1 MSKTM
6 SQIKLPDLSHYWVPF
21 TANRQFKSMPRLFKA
36 AKGHYFTTMDDRQV
50 LDGTAGLWC
59 TPAGHARPEI
69 AEAVGKQLLTLDYAP
84 AFQSSHP
91 LAFEAATRLAEYMPA
106 GLDRIFFTGSGSES
120 ADTALKIALAY
131 HRVCGNPLRNKL
143 IGRERGYHGVNFGGI
158 SVGGIAGNRKAFGNS
173 LSGVDHIR
181 HPLDI
186 AKNAFTKGIP
196 EDGGIALANEFEA
209 RILTLHDPSTVAA
222 LIVEPVQGSAGVLVP
237 PAGYL
242 KRLREICT
250 KHGILLIFDEVITG
264 FGRLGTHFGADYFDV
279 SPDILLCAK
288 GLTNGVVPM
297 GAVAVKREIYD
308 AFMEKSPAGAIEL
321 PHGYTYSAIPIACAA
336 SIATLDIFAKEKLE
350 PRAASLS
357 AHFEAAAHSLKGLPM
372 VRDIRNIGL
381 VAGIE
386 FEQFIDK
393 SGAAKMGAFSM
404 AVYLKCYELGLHVR
418 FTGDIIAISPPLT
431 IEKHE
436 IDRIFNTLAD
446 AITFVASQGE
456 KGLDQAQYLK
466 NEQAW
471 AAASLLEHQGMI
483 EHAALKDLGHHHL
496 ERKLEHLNKLEHLA

>member
-1 MSKTM
+1 MSN
-6 SQIKLPDLSHYWVPF
+6 YWVPF
-21 TANRQFKSMPRLFKA
+21 TANRQFKAMPRLFKA
-36 AKGHYFTTMDDRQV
+36 AKGNYYTSIDNRQI

-59 TPAGHARPEI
+59 VPAGHGRAEI
-69 AEAVGKQLLTLDYAP
+69 ATAVGNQLLKLDYAP

-106 GLDRIFFTGSGSES
+106 GLDRIFFTNSGSES

-131 HRVCGNPLRNKL
+131 HRITGNPLRNKL

-158 SVGGIAGNRKAFGNS
+158 AVGGIAGNRKAFGNG
-173 LSGVDHIR
+173 LAGVDHIR

-186 AKNAFTKGIP
+186 AKNAFTKGVP
-196 EDGGIALANEFEA
+196 EDGGVAIANEFEQ
-209 RILTLHDPSTVAA
+209 RILTLHDPSTIAA
-222 LIVEPVQGSAGVLVP
+222 LIIEPMQGSAGVIVP

-250 KHGILLIFDEVITG
+250 KHGVLLIFDEVITG
-264 FGRLGTHFGADYFDV
+264 FGRLGTKFGADYFDV
-279 SPDILLCAK
+279 IPDIITCAK

-308 AFMEKSPAGAIEL
+308 AFMENSAAGAIEL

-336 SIATLDIFAKEKLE
+336 TIATLDIFSQEKLE
-350 PRAASLS
+350 DRAAGLS
-357 AHFEAAAHSLKGLPM
+357 NYFEQAAHSLKGLPM
-372 VRDIRNIGL
+372 IKDIRNIGL

-386 FEQFIDK
+386 FETIAGK
-393 SGAAKMGAFSM
+393 AGAFAF

-418 FTGDIIAISPPLT
+418 YTGDIIAISPTLT
-431 IEKHE
+431 IEKTE
-436 IDRIFNTLAD
+436 IDRLFNTLAD
-446 AITFVASQGE
+446 AIKYVASQGE
-456 KGLDQAQYLK
+456 AGLNTNRYLQ

-471 AAASLLEHQGMI
+471 ASAQSNA
-483 EHAALKDLGHHHL
+483 
-496 ERKLEHLNKLEHLA
+496 

>member
-1 MSKTM
+1 MSYV
-6 SQIKLPDLSHYWVPF
+6 KLPDLSHYWVPF
-21 TANRQFKSMPRLFKA
+21 TANRQFKAMPRLFKA

-106 GLDRIFFTGSGSES
+106 GLDRIFYTGSGSES

-158 SVGGIAGNRKAFGNS
+158 SVGGIAGNRKAFGNAIA
-173 LSGVDHIR
+173 GVDHIR

-186 AKNAFTKGIP
+186 AKNAFTKGLP
-196 EDGGIALANEFEA
+196 EDGGVALANEFEA

-222 LIVEPVQGSAGVLVP
+222 LIVEPVQGSAGVLLP
-237 PAGYL
+237 PKGYL
-242 KRLREICT
+242 KRLREICD

-264 FGRLGTHFGADYFDV
+264 FGRLGTRFGANYFDV
-279 SPDILLCAK
+279 TPDILLCAK

-336 SIATLDIFAKEKLE
+336 AITTLDIFAAEKLE
-350 PRAASLS
+350 DRAAHLS

-393 SGAAKMGAFSM
+393 TGAAKMGAFSM

-418 FTGDIIAISPPLT
+418 YTGDIIAISPPLT
-431 IEKHE
+431 IEKNE

-446 AITFVASQGE
+446 AIKFVSSHGE
-456 KGLDQAQYLK
+456 KGLEPNQYLK

-471 AAASLLEHQGMI
+471 AAQSVL
-483 EHAALKDLGHHHL
+483 EHAALSDLGHHHI
-496 ERKLEHLNKLEHLA
+496 EHKEYKLEHLNKLEHLA

>member
-1 MSKTM
+1 MSD
-6 SQIKLPDLSHYWVPF
+6 SISHIKLPDLSHYWVPF
-21 TANRQFKSMPRLFKA
+21 TANRQFKAMPRLFKA
-36 AKGHYFTTMDDRQV
+36 AKGNYFTTMDDRQV

-69 AEAVGKQLLTLDYAP
+69 ASAVSQQLLTLDYAP

-173 LSGVDHIR
+173 LAGVDHIR

-186 AKNAFTKGIP
+186 AKNAFTRGIP

-209 RILTLHDPSTVAA
+209 RILTLHDPSTIAA
-222 LIVEPVQGSAGVLVP
+222 LIVEPMQGSAGVIIP
-237 PAGYL
+237 PKNYL

-250 KHGILLIFDEVITG
+250 KHDILLIFDEVITG
-264 FGRLGTHFGADYFDV
+264 FGRLGTKFGADYFDV
-279 SPDILLCAK
+279 IPDIITCAK

-308 AFMEKSPAGAIEL
+308 AFMDKSPQGAIEL

-336 SIATLDIFAKEKLE
+336 AITTLDIFAAEKLE
-350 PRAASLS
+350 NRAAGLS
-357 AHFEAAAHSLKGLPM
+357 AYFEAAAHSLKGLPM
-372 VRDIRNIGL
+372 IKDIRNIGL
-381 VAGIE
+381 IAGIE

-393 SGAAKMGAFSM
+393 GGVGKVGAFSF

-418 FTGDIIAISPPLT
+418 FTGDIIAVSPPLT

-436 IDRIFNTLAD
+436 IDRIFNTLAE
-446 AITFVASQGE
+446 AIKFVSSQGE
-456 KGLDQAQYLK
+456 KGLEPSQYLK

-471 AAASLLEHQGMI
+471 AAQSAL
-483 EHAALKDLGHHHL
+483 EHAALAELGHHHTKQNV
-496 ERKLEHLNKLEHLA
+496 ERKLERAA

>member
-1 MSKTM
+1 M
-6 SQIKLPDLSHYWVPF
+6 SQVKLPDLSHYWVPF
-21 TANRQFKSMPRLFKA
+21 TANRQFKAMPRLFKA
-36 AKGHYFTTMDDRQV
+36 AKGHYFTTMDDKQV

-91 LAFEAATRLAEYMPA
+91 LAFEAATRLADYMPA

-158 SVGGIAGNRKAFGNS
+158 SVGGIAGNRKAFGNAIA
-173 LSGVDHIR
+173 GVDHIR

-186 AKNAFTKGIP
+186 AKNAFTKGLP
-196 EDGGIALANEFEA
+196 NDGGVALANEFEA
-209 RILTLHDPSTVAA
+209 RILTLHDPSTIAA

-237 PAGYL
+237 PVGYL

-264 FGRLGTHFGADYFDV
+264 FGRLGTKFGADYFDV
-279 SPDILLCAK
+279 TPDILLCAK

-308 AFMEKSPAGAIEL
+308 AFMEKSPQGAIEL

-336 SIATLDIFAKEKLE
+336 AITTLDIFKTEKLE
-350 PRAASLS
+350 DRAAGLS
-357 AHFEAAAHSLKGLPM
+357 AYFEAAAHSLKGLPM

-381 VAGIE
+381 IAGIE

-393 SGAAKMGAFSM
+393 TGTAKMGAFSM

-418 FTGDIIAISPPLT
+418 FTGDIIAVSPPLT
-431 IEKHE
+431 IEKVE

-446 AITFVASQGE
+446 AIKHVSSHGE
-456 KGLDQAQYLK
+456 AGLNANNYLK

-471 AAASLLEHQGMI
+471 AAQSALEHATLLE
-483 EHAALKDLGHHHL
+483 LGHRSHHSEESL
-496 ERKLEHLNKLEHLA
+496 HV

>member
-1 MSKTM
+1 M
-6 SQIKLPDLSHYWVPF
+6 SQRAIINGNPVKLPNMSNYWMPF
-21 TANRQFKSMPRLFKA
+21 TANRQFRSMPRLFKA
-36 AKGHYFTTMDDRQV
+36 AKGNYFTSIDDRQI

-59 TPAGHARPEI
+59 VPAGHGRTEI
-69 AEAVGKQLLTLDYAP
+69 ATAVANQLLTLDYAP

-91 LAFEAATRLAEYMPA
+91 LAFEAAERVAAYMPE
-106 GLDRIFFTGSGSES
+106 GLDRIFFTNSGSES

-131 HRVCGNPLRNKL
+131 QRVCGNPLRNKL

-158 SVGGIAGNRKAFGNS
+158 AVGGIAGNRKAFGNG
-173 LSGVDHIR
+173 LAGVDHIR
-181 HPLDI
+181 NPLDI
-186 AKNAFTKGIP
+186 AKNAFTKGVP
-196 EDGGIALANEFEA
+196 ADGGVVLANEFEQ
-209 RILTLHDPSTVAA
+209 RILTLHDPSTIAA
-222 LIVEPVQGSAGVLVP
+222 LIVEPMQGSAGVVVP

-250 KHGILLIFDEVITG
+250 QYGILLIFDEVITG
-264 FGRLGTHFGADYFDV
+264 FGRLGTKFGADYFEV
-279 SPDILLCAK
+279 IPDIITCAK

-336 SIATLDIFAKEKLE
+336 AIATLDIFAAEKLE
-350 PRAASLS
+350 DRAASLS
-357 AHFEAAAHSLKGLPM
+357 AYFEQAAHSLKGLPM
-372 VRDIRNIGL
+372 VKDIRNVGL

-386 FEQFIDK
+386 FEAIAGK
-393 SGAAKMGAFSM
+393 AGAMAF
-404 AVYLKCYELGLHVR
+404 ATYLKCFEMGIHVR

-431 IEKHE
+431 IEKNE

-446 AITFVASQGE
+446 AIKSVAAAGE
-456 KGLDQAQYLK
+456 AGLDASNYLK

-471 AAASLLEHQGMI
+471 AMQQSL
-483 EHAALKDLGHHHL
+483 
-496 ERKLEHLNKLEHLA
+496 

>member
-1 MSKTM
+1 MSH
-6 SQIKLPDLSHYWVPF
+6 IKLPDLSHYWLPF
-21 TANRQFKSMPRLFKA
+21 TANRQFKAMPRLFKA
-36 AKGHYFTTMDDRQV
+36 AKGHYFTTMNDRQV

-69 AEAVGKQLLTLDYAP
+69 ASAVGQQLLTLDYAP

-91 LAFEAATRLAEYMPA
+91 LAFEAATRLAQYMPA

-158 SVGGIAGNRKAFGNS
+158 SVGGIAGNRKAFGNA

-196 EDGGIALANEFEA
+196 ANGGIALANEFEA
-209 RILTLHDPSTVAA
+209 RILTLHDASTIAA
-222 LIVEPVQGSAGVLVP
+222 LIVEPIQGSAGVLIP

-264 FGRLGTHFGADYFDV
+264 FGRLGTKFGANYFDV
-279 SPDILLCAK
+279 TPDILLCAK
-288 GLTNGVVPM
+288 ALTNGVVPM

-308 AFMEKSPAGAIEL
+308 AFMEKSPVGAIEL

-336 SIATLDIFAKEKLE
+336 AIATLDIFAAEKLE
-350 PRAASLS
+350 SRAAGLS
-357 AHFEAAAHSLKGLPM
+357 DYFEQTAHSLKGLPM

-381 VAGIE
+381 IAGIE

-393 SGAAKMGAFSM
+393 NGVGKVGAFAF

-431 IEKHE
+431 IEKQE
-436 IDRIFNTLAD
+436 IERIFNTLAD
-446 AITFVASQGE
+446 AIKYVARQGE
-456 KGLDQAQYLK
+456 KGLDANQYLK

-471 AAASLLEHQGMI
+471 AAQSALEHATLI
-483 EHAALKDLGHHHL
+483 ELGHHTQRAQKSSHV
-496 ERKLEHLNKLEHLA
+496 

>member
-1 MSKTM
+1 MS
-6 SQIKLPDLSHYWVPF
+6 SASHIKLPDMSHYWVPF
-21 TANRQFKSMPRLFKA
+21 TANRQFKAMPRLIKA
-36 AKGHYFTTMDDRQV
+36 AKGNYFTTIDDRQL

-69 AEAVGKQLLTLDYAP
+69 AEAVGKQLMSLDYAP

-91 LAFEAATRLAEYMPA
+91 LAFEAATRLAEYMPT
-106 GLDRIFFTGSGSES
+106 GLNRIFFTGSGSES

-186 AKNAFTKGIP
+186 ARNAFTKGLP
-196 EDGGIALANEFEA
+196 ADGGVALASEFEA
-209 RILTLHDPSTVAA
+209 RILTLHDPSTIAA
-222 LIVEPVQGSAGVLVP
+222 LIVEPIQGSAGVLIP
-237 PAGYL
+237 PVGYL

-264 FGRLGTHFGADYFDV
+264 FGRLGTRFGADYFDV

-297 GAVAVKREIYD
+297 GAVAVKTEIYD

-336 SIATLDIFAKEKLE
+336 AIATLDIFAAEQLE
-350 PRAASLS
+350 NRAAGLS
-357 AHFEAAAHSLKGLPM
+357 EYFAQGVHALKGLPM

-386 FEQFIDK
+386 FEPSFNHD
-393 SGAAKMGAFSM
+393 GTAKVGAFAF

-436 IDRIFNTLAD
+436 IDTLFNTLSE
-446 AITFVASQGE
+446 AIKYVASHNE
-456 KGLDQAQYLK
+456 AGLMHNQYLK

-471 AAASLLEHQGMI
+471 AAQSALEF
-483 EHAALKDLGHHHL
+483 AALQDLGHHQHYHQTL
-496 ERKLEHLNKLEHLA
+496 EQVV

>member
-1 MSKTM
+1 M
-6 SQIKLPDLSHYWVPF
+6 SQNKYVKLPDLSHYWVPF
-21 TANRQFKSMPRLFKA
+21 TANRQFKTMPRLIKA
-36 AKGHYFTTMDDRQV
+36 AKGNYFTTIDDRQL

-59 TPAGHARPEI
+59 TPAGHAREEI
-69 AEAVGKQLLTLDYAP
+69 AAAIGQQLRALDYAP

-91 LAFEAATRLAEYMPA
+91 LAFEAASRLAEYMPKD
-106 GLDRIFFTGSGSES
+106 LDRIFFTNSGSES

-131 HRVCGNPLRNKL
+131 HRVCGNPLRSKL

-173 LSGVDHIR
+173 LAGVDHIR
-181 HPLDI
+181 HPLDV

-209 RILTLHDPSTVAA
+209 RILTLHDPSTIAA
-222 LIVEPVQGSAGVLVP
+222 LIVEPMQGSAGVIVP
-237 PAGYL
+237 PKGYL
-242 KRLREICT
+242 KRLREICD

-264 FGRLGTHFGADYFDV
+264 FGRLGTPWGADYFDV
-279 SPDILLCAK
+279 IPDIITCAK

-308 AFMEKSPAGAIEL
+308 AFMQKSPQGAIEL

-336 SIATLDIFAKEKLE
+336 AIATLDIFASEKLE
-350 PRAASLS
+350 NRAASLS
-357 AHFEAAAHSLKGLPM
+357 DYFEAAVHSLKGLPM
-372 VRDIRNIGL
+372 VKDIRNIGL

-386 FEQFIDK
+386 FEPT
-393 SGAAKMGAFSM
+393 AGAFTF
-404 AVYLKCYELGLHVR
+404 AIYLKCYELGLHVR

-431 IEKHE
+431 VEKHE

-446 AITFVASQGE
+446 AIKYLASQGE
-456 KGLDQAQYLK
+456 KGLNATNYLK
-466 NEQAW
+466 NEQIW
-471 AAASLLEHQGMI
+471 AAASFLEYQNTMG
-483 EHAALKDLGHHHL
+483 HADLMDLGHHTHL
-496 ERKLEHLNKLEHLA
+496 VNKLEQTA

>member
-1 MSKTM
+1 M
-6 SQIKLPDLSHYWVPF
+6 SQSNPVHLPNMSNYWMPF
-21 TANRQFKSMPRLFKA
+21 TANRQFKAMPRLFKA
-36 AKGHYFTTMDDRQV
+36 AKGNYYTSIDDRQI

-59 TPAGHARPEI
+59 VPAGHGRTEI
-69 AEAVGKQLLTLDYAP
+69 ATAVGNQLLKLDYAP

-91 LAFEAATRLAEYMPA
+91 LAFEAAERLAEYMPT
-106 GLDRIFFTGSGSES
+106 GLDRIFFTNSGSES

-131 HRVCGNPLRNKL
+131 HRVTGNPMRNKL

-158 SVGGIAGNRKAFGNS
+158 AVGGIAGNRKAFGNG
-173 LSGVDHIR
+173 LAGVDHIR

-186 AKNAFTKGIP
+186 ANNAFTKGVP
-196 EDGGIALANEFEA
+196 ADGGIALANEFEQ
-209 RILTLHDPSTVAA
+209 RIMTLHDPSTIAA
-222 LIVEPVQGSAGVLVP
+222 LIIEPMQGSAGVIVP
-237 PAGYL
+237 PAAYL

-264 FGRLGTHFGADYFDV
+264 FGRLGTKFGADYFDV
-279 SPDILLCAK
+279 IPDILTCAK

-308 AFMEKSPAGAIEL
+308 AFMENSATGVIEL

-336 SIATLDIFAKEKLE
+336 AIATLDIFATEKLE
-350 PRAASLS
+350 DRAYSLS
-357 AHFEAAAHSLKGLPM
+357 DYFEQAAHSLKGLPM

-386 FEQFIDK
+386 FEPIAGK
-393 SGAAKMGAFSM
+393 VGAF
-404 AVYLKCYELGLHVR
+404 AFATYLKCYELGLHVR
-418 FTGDIIAISPPLT
+418 YTGDIIAISPPLT

-436 IDRIFNTLAD
+436 IDRIFNTLTD
-446 AITFVASQGE
+446 AIKYVASQGE
-456 KGLDQAQYLK
+456 AGLNANNYLK

-471 AAASLLEHQGMI
+471 AAPQQNNL
-483 EHAALKDLGHHHL
+483 
-496 ERKLEHLNKLEHLA
+496 